1 MYSEKDRRSSVRRAN
16 DEFLRRMMAGDLG
29 DGVPFCTVMNS
40 NVSESPMRPQLPPE
54 DNRTACDGSQ
64 RPTNDGMPRPEGN
77 GGCPKHIH
85 APSLA
90 MAYAPR
96 QCWQNLL
103 EPEAGLREGTIFAE
117 LILPLEAAKC
127 RKETEV
133 RPCR

>member
-1 MYSEKDRRSSVRRAN
+1 MYPEKDRRSSVRRAN
-16 DEFLRRMMAGDLG
+16 DEFLRRMLGGELG
-29 DGVPFCTVMNS
+29 DGAPFCAVMNPD
-40 NVSESPMRPQLPPE
+40 VSAPMRPQLPPE

-64 RPTNDGMPRPEGN
+64 RPACDGGRRSDEN
-77 GGCPKHIH
+77 GGECPKHIH
-85 APSLA
+85 APALA

-117 LILPLEAAKC
+117 LILPLEVTPRK
-127 RKETEV
+127 KETEV